1 MKQNNRGVLT
11 AIDHNGFTCAH
22 IAAMK
27 VGRGRGE
34 LILPFQG
41 SLAVVRELMM
51 IDKAMVIQAKTKTLE
66 ATTLHMAAAGGHAN
80 IVKILL
86 ENGANAEDE
95 NAVGRPLLDFQ
106 FMYSARDDSPPPGR
120 EERLRLYP

>member
-27 VGRGRGE
+27 VFGE
-34 LILPFQG
+34 AKPLLRTNLVTALIQG
-41 SLAVVRELMM
+41 SLAVVKELMM

-66 ATTLHMAAAGGHAN
+66 VGHSLRFLFELPNEAYQRHHSTEVTFLRGKCAMPRLPGNREIMA
-80 IVKILL
+80 KQTSSLLL
-86 ENGANAEDE
+86 ED
-95 NAVGRPLLDFQ
+95 L
-106 FMYSARDDSPPPGR
+106 
-120 EERLRLYP
+120 